1 MNEPMRSETHNMN
14 ENGDSWADAL
24 AAIVLIVVF
33 VTACVFWV
41 SSQ

>member
-1 MNEPMRSETHNMN
+1 MNDQIDIQKE
-14 ENGDSWADAL
+14 GDSVADAL
-24 AAIVLIVVF
+24 AAIVLIAVF